1 MTNKNPHQVNEQQI
15 CIDVLLEK
23 YCKEG
28 ETTADEIYRR
38 VAKGVASVE
47 NDRLVTREFELDG
60 VLVKRPINERKYWE
74 QVFFNNMK
82 NGGLGAGRIMS
93 SGGTE
98 IGATLINCFVQ
109 PIGDCMEGYDE
120 DGNPG
125 IYTAL
130 SHSAFTL
137 RRGGGVGYNFSN
149 LRPNGAV
156 VKGVGGTASGPCSYM
171 NIFDSNCGTIE
182 SAGQRRGAQMGVL
195 NIDHP
200 DILEFVKAKRTPGRW
215 NNFNVSV
222 FVTDAFMKAKN
233 NNEEW
238 ELVHKAQPAKAMV
251 ESGACKQRSDGMWVY
266 KTINAK
272 ELWDTIMQSNYDYA
286 EPGILFRDTINNDNN
301 LRYVEKIEATNP

>member
-1 MTNKNPHQVNEQQI
+1 MTNNDNPVSTTQPI
-15 CIDVLLEK
+15 CADVLLEK

-28 ETTADEIYRR
+28 ETTEDQIFRR
-38 VAKGVASVE
+38 VAKGIASVE
-47 NDRLVTREFELDG
+47 SEKLVTREFELDG
-60 VLVKRPINERKYWE
+60 VLVKKPISQRSYWE
-74 QVFFNNMK
+74 QVFYNNMK

-93 SGGTE
+93 SGGTG
-98 IGATLINCFVQ
+98 IGATLINCFVT
-109 PIGDCMEGYDE
+109 PVGDCMEGYDE

-149 LRPNGAV
+149 LRPNGAI
-156 VKGVGGTASGPCSYM
+156 VKGVGGAASGPCSYM

-200 DILEFVKAKRTPGRW
+200 DVLDFVKAKRTPGRW

-222 FVTDAFMKAKN
+222 FVTNAFMKAKN
-233 NNEEW
+233 NDEDW
-238 ELVHKAQPAKAMV
+238 QLVHKAEPSKTMKEKGV
-251 ESGACKQRSDGMWVY
+251 FKREDGLWVY
-266 KTINAK
+266 KTIKAK

-286 EPGILFRDTINNDNN
+286 EPGILFKDTINNDNN
-301 LRYVEKIEATNP
+301 LRYIEKIEATNP